1 MVDVEKL
8 RKVKQ
13 CIDSLAEGLN
23 PFTGQPLPEEDIVND
38 VRVSRSLFLASAF
51 LQEQMQ
57 GKTEKKNG
65 KKQAFRLSLEER
77 DRVEFSFRPISAS
90 ELARRMNNAAG
101 AQDCKKITY
110 RQITD
115 WLVEV
120 GMLKLVENVA
130 GTQRRPTESG
140 KKMGIFPRKLSPNSP
155 KHSRTT
161 PPLSFL
167 HPSFNTVSRRR
178 RGTTGC
184 VSGAQKK
191 ARRSAFPQEKGRTAR
206 PYQPF
211 GPPGKTHPA
220 AENTLFPR
228 FRGIL
233 GSGLIKYKR

>member
-1 MVDVEKL
+1 MADIEKL

-13 CIDSLAEGLN
+13 CIDSLAEGLD

-77 DRVEFSFRPISAS
+77 DRVEFSSRPISAS

-140 KKMGIFPRKLSPNSP
+140 KKMGISVE
-155 KHSRTT
+155 SRIGQSG
-161 PPLSFL
+161 PYQVVLYSAEAQRFIVDNVDAIMAFAL
-167 HPSFNTVSRRR
+167 DKEK
-178 RGTTGC
+178 
-184 VSGAQKK
+184 GAQ
-191 ARRSAFPQEKGRTAR
+191 R
-206 PYQPF
+206 
-211 GPPGKTHPA
+211 
-220 AENTLFPR
+220 NL
-228 FRGIL
+228 
-233 GSGLIKYKR
+233 

>member
-1 MVDVEKL
+1 MADIEKL

-13 CIDSLAEGLN
+13 CIDSLAEGLD

-140 KKMGIFPRKLSPNSP
+140 KKMGISVE
-155 KHSRTT
+155 SRIGQSG
-161 PPLSFL
+161 PYQVVLYSAEAQRFIVDNVDAIMAFAL
-167 HPSFNTVSRRR
+167 DKEK
-178 RGTTGC
+178 
-184 VSGAQKK
+184 GAQ
-191 ARRSAFPQEKGRTAR
+191 R
-206 PYQPF
+206 
-211 GPPGKTHPA
+211 
-220 AENTLFPR
+220 N
-228 FRGIL
+228 I
-233 GSGLIKYKR
+233 

>member
-1 MVDVEKL
+1 MADVEKL
-8 RKVKQ
+8 CKVKQ

-140 KKMGIFPRKLSPNSP
+140 KKMGISVE
-155 KHSRTT
+155 SRIGQSG
-161 PPLSFL
+161 PYQVVLYSAEAQRFIVDNVDAIMAFAL
-167 HPSFNTVSRRR
+167 DKEK
-178 RGTTGC
+178 
-184 VSGAQKK
+184 GAQ
-191 ARRSAFPQEKGRTAR
+191 R
-206 PYQPF
+206 
-211 GPPGKTHPA
+211 
-220 AENTLFPR
+220 NL
-228 FRGIL
+228 
-233 GSGLIKYKR
+233 

>member
-1 MVDVEKL
+1 MADVEKL
-8 RKVKQ
+8 CKVKQ

-140 KKMGIFPRKLSPNSP
+140 KKMGISVENRIGQSGPYQVVLYSAEAQRFIVDNVDGIIAFALDKE
-155 KHSRTT
+155 K
-161 PPLSFL
+161 
-167 HPSFNTVSRRR
+167 
-178 RGTTGC
+178 
-184 VSGAQKK
+184 GAQ
-191 ARRSAFPQEKGRTAR
+191 R
-206 PYQPF
+206 
-211 GPPGKTHPA
+211 
-220 AENTLFPR
+220 NL
-228 FRGIL
+228 
-233 GSGLIKYKR
+233 

>member
-77 DRVEFSFRPISAS
+77 DRVEFSSRPISAS

-140 KKMGIFPRKLSPNSP
+140 KKMGISVE
-155 KHSRTT
+155 SRIGQSG
-161 PPLSFL
+161 PYQVVLYSAEAQRFIVDNVDAIMAFAL
-167 HPSFNTVSRRR
+167 DKEK
-178 RGTTGC
+178 
-184 VSGAQKK
+184 GAQ
-191 ARRSAFPQEKGRTAR
+191 R
-206 PYQPF
+206 
-211 GPPGKTHPA
+211 
-220 AENTLFPR
+220 NL
-228 FRGIL
+228 
-233 GSGLIKYKR
+233 

>member
-1 MVDVEKL
+1 MADIEKL
-8 RKVKQ
+8 RTVKQ

-140 KKMGIFPRKLSPNSP
+140 KKMGISVE
-155 KHSRTT
+155 SRIGQSG
-161 PPLSFL
+161 PYQVVLYSAEAQRFIVDNVDAIIAFAL
-167 HPSFNTVSRRR
+167 DKEK
-178 RGTTGC
+178 
-184 VSGAQKK
+184 GAQ
-191 ARRSAFPQEKGRTAR
+191 R
-206 PYQPF
+206 
-211 GPPGKTHPA
+211 
-220 AENTLFPR
+220 NL
-228 FRGIL
+228 
-233 GSGLIKYKR
+233 